1 MLLCLIKGDICVDC
15 LLFVLL
21 LSHMIMFIYFWL
33 CWVFVMAWMI
43 SRCGEWG
50 LLSSCG
56 LWASLAVGP
65 RLQGV
70 KASVV
75 LVHGLS
81 GMWGPS
87 FPGIETVVFCTGKRF
102 SITGPP
108 EDPPSFILK
117 YQITP
122 RVWLN
127 MSGWVGDVH
136 LGSCTSRVLSLHRC
150 VSCYTVSIPS
160 PLTQVR
166 QRWASSMALGQ
177 TSCMIP
183 LEHLL

>member
-43 SRCGEWG
+43 SRCGERG

-127 MSGWVGDVH
+127 MSG
-136 LGSCTSRVLSLHRC
+136 
-150 VSCYTVSIPS
+150 
-160 PLTQVR
+160 
-166 QRWASSMALGQ
+166 
-177 TSCMIP
+177 
-183 LEHLL
+183 